1 MSQISKRP
9 FSASASIKIKRRT
22 TFTDAIGIPL
32 PRYGRVDEAGDELP
46 GDVADIFGGLVGEI
60 DAFDRS
66 EPMAQDNVLFG
77 IKQRPGDGQSMTH
90 AVSRV
95 LRARVMLPNT
105 SLEEIASEFTMQP
118 RTLNRR
124 LQAEGTT
131 FRELINEARFKVA
144 RRLLKGKRIP
154 IADIAVALGY
164 ANASGFSHA
173 FQRWS
178 GVAPSEWQSHERSSI
193 IRRK

>member
-1 MSQISKRP
+1 M
-9 FSASASIKIKRRT
+9 T
-22 TFTDAIGIPL
+22 GDGL
-32 PRYGRVDEAGDELP
+32 PR
-46 GDVADIFGGLVGEI
+46 DVGGIFGRLVGEI
-60 DAFDRS
+60 DAFDGS
-66 EPMAQDNVLFG
+66 EPMAKENVGFG
-77 IKQRPGDGQSMTH
+77 MRQRLEDGQSMTH
-90 AVSRV
+90 AVSRA
-95 LRARVMLPNT
+95 LRARVIFPNT
-105 SLEEIASEFTMQP
+105 ALEEIASEFSIQP

-144 RRLLKGKRIP
+144 RQLLKGKRMP

-178 GVAPSEWQSHERSSI
+178 GVAPSEWRNNNRNSRMRRHEKHRHSF
-193 IRRK
+193 